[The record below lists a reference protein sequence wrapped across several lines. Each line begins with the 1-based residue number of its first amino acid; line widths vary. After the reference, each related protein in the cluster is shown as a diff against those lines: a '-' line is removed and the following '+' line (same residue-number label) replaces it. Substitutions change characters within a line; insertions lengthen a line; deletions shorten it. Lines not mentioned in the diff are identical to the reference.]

1 MPLTAG
7 RFERRNDDAA
17 TEVARGGMSVQ
28 GFGRAGLRAPCKV
41 LCVSAAIAVAA
52 AMLAACESVDEGV
65 TDYRKATIDT
75 DSAAGEPTSLS
86 KKYELS
92 ATTPAPD
99 GNDIPVA
106 KGDQYYVSMLQAY
119 VGPDAGFW
127 RSTSFGGREEL
138 VLVLRVHDSND
149 ENSPGRLAFYS
160 DDVSRGQFL
169 NFSNLLTIGPTD
181 YAGGVMTID
190 VDEIRLIGTTEHIKE
205 KLQAL
210 ADDQYGAFG
219 PDPSKRRDW
228 QARERDLFNLIDM
241 DGYGTRY
248 TLTLLPSGG
257 IAGLPYPRFEA
268 GNYVLM
274 RHEARNDA
282 FEWNALALDNNT
294 GRLVYRG
301 TRSDANGAV
310 GAAAPCEG
318 CDPGNAADAG
328 DYRERSYVTL
338 QINKLHAPPA
348 APPQYKSLDRETQE
362 KKCAAEQ
369 ANPDPRGRGDCPRPG
384 T

>member
-1 MPLTAG
+1 MVGVSGSRAS
-7 RFERRNDDAA
+7 
-17 TEVARGGMSVQ
+17 VRGSLKSV
-28 GFGRAGLRAPCKV
+28 RAKSVRTV
-41 LCVSAAIAVAA
+41 LVMIAA
-52 AMLAACESVDEGV
+52 AMTLAACESVDEGV

-75 DSAAGEPTSLS
+75 NSAQGAPTSLA

-92 ATTPAPD
+92 STTTAPD
-99 GNDIPVA
+99 GSDIPISA
-106 KGDQYYVSMLQAY
+106 RDQFYVSMLQAY

-127 RSTSFGGREEL
+127 HNVSFGQREEL

-169 NFSNLLTIGPTD
+169 NFSNLLTIGPTQ
-181 YAGGVMTID
+181 YAGGVVTID
-190 VDEIRLIGTTEHIKE
+190 VDEIRLIGTTNHIKE

-282 FEWNALALDNNT
+282 FEWNRLQLDNNT
-294 GRLVYRG
+294 GRLVYTG
-301 TRSDANGAV
+301 TRSDANGAI
-310 GAAAPCEG
+310 GAPAPCAS
-318 CDPGNAADAG
+318 CDPGQFNDAG

-348 APPQYKSLDRETQE
+348 APPEYKSLDREERE
-362 KKCAAEQ
+362 KKCKA
-369 ANPDPRGRGDCPRPG
+369 DPRRPDCPR
-384 T
+384 TVD

>member
-1 MPLTAG
+1 MVGVPG
-7 RFERRNDDAA
+7 
-17 TEVARGGMSVQ
+17 S
-28 GFGRAGLRAPCKV
+28 RAGARAAFRSV
-41 LCVSAAIAVAA
+41 RIAIAL
-52 AMLAACESVDEGV
+52 LATAVTLGSCESVDEGV
-65 TDYRKATIDT
+65 TDYRKATIDQN
-75 DSAAGEPTSLS
+75 SAVGAPTNLA

-92 ATTPAPD
+92 STTPAPD
-99 GNDIPVA
+99 AADIPID
-106 KGDQYYVSMLQAY
+106 KGDQFYVSMLQAY

-127 RSTSFGGREEL
+127 GWSSFGQREEL
-138 VLVLRVHDSND
+138 VLVLRIHDSND
-149 ENSPGRLAFYS
+149 ETSPGRLAFYS

-169 NFSNLLTIGPTD
+169 NFSNLLTIGPAS
-181 YAGGVMTID
+181 YAGGVITID

-210 ADDQYGAFG
+210 ADDQWGAFG

-257 IAGLPYPRFEA
+257 VVGLPYPRFEA

-294 GRLVYRG
+294 GRLVYTG
-301 TRSDANGAV
+301 TRSDANGAI
-310 GAAAPCEG
+310 GAAAPCRT
-318 CDPGNAADAG
+318 CDPAADAG

-338 QINKLHAPPA
+338 QVNKLHAPPA
-348 APPQYKSLDRETQE
+348 APPDYKSLDREHSE
-362 KKCAAEQ
+362 KRCAAFK
-369 ANPDPRGRGDCPRPG
+369 AGADPRGARDCPRPMN
-384 T
+384 